1 MQEMAYAA
9 LTCIL
14 LKRERN
20 NENNFLEFFLRRSD
34 MILHISQTSYFFIWE
49 KFLKKLDKI
58 GKIVL

>member
-1 MQEMAYAA
+1 MAYAE

-20 NENNFLEFFLRRSD
+20 NENNFLEIVFEKEWYDTTYQSNFL
-34 MILHISQTSYFFIWE
+34 FFIWE